1 MGVFIKQTYKNCVNR
16 AQDLHTF
23 VGVVCVFLRN
33 LCSMDVKDISK
44 QEYTARINRVM
55 DYIGAHLDQPIDLS
69 VMAEVASFSP
79 YHFHRLFTCL
89 VGETPNNFV
98 LRIRLEKAAQLLQD
112 CKRSSV
118 GEIAFQCGFV
128 NLSSFSRAFKLFFG
142 VSAKEFRLLDKAIFV
157 KNGIRYGKNGK
168 ALSKIGKHVQLF
180 NEQFCS
186 VKLNELLIM
195 DTKIEIKQLPEMKLI
210 YVRHMGAFDKIGS
223 AYEKLF
229 KWAGPRGL
237 VTPEAKAVTVYHD
250 DPSITSIEK
259 VRQDASLLVFSD
271 VKVDGEIGK
280 SVIAAGKYAVG
291 RFEIRE
297 TEFEQA
303 WNTMCPWFTES
314 GYQPGE
320 GSTFELYHN
329 DYNEHPEHKFI
340 VDICIPV
347 KPL

>member
-1 MGVFIKQTYKNCVNR
+1 
-16 AQDLHTF
+16 
-23 VGVVCVFLRN
+23 
-33 LCSMDVKDISK
+33 MDVKDISK

-55 DYIGAHLDQPIDLS
+55 DYLSKNLDQPVDLS
-69 VMAEVASFSP
+69 TLAEVASFSP
-79 YHFHRLFTCL
+79 YHFHRIFAFL

-112 CKRSSV
+112 NV
-118 GEIAFQCGFV
+118 YTPVNEVAFRCGFV
-128 NLSSFSRAFKLFFG
+128 NLSSFSRAFKQHFG
-142 VSAKEFRLLDKAIFV
+142 VSAKAFRLQDKAIFV
-157 KNGIRYGKNGK
+157 KNGVRYGKNCK
-168 ALSKIGKHVQLF
+168 PISKIGKNVQLI
-180 NEQFCS
+180 NDQFCS

-195 DTKIEIKQLPEMKLI
+195 DTKIEIKQLPEMNLI
-210 YVRHMGAFDKIGS
+210 YVRHMGAFDKIGP

-237 VTPEAKAVTVYHD
+237 VTPGAKTVTVYHD

-259 VRQDASLLVFSD
+259 VRQDASLIVTSD
-271 VKVDGEIGK
+271 VKVEGEIGK

-291 RFEIRE
+291 RFELKE

-303 WNTMCPWFTES
+303 WNTMCSWFTES
-314 GYQPGE
+314 GFQPGE